1 MQGMARRKLSPTRMP
16 SNRYLGRQWSGLR
29 CSKSSS
35 SHFAAAS
42 QPGGSLR
49 VLSRV
54 LIEPRRGGRLTR
66 SKKAAGIARCGSPG
80 SKIVCLRKPT
90 QPRSAQLRP
99 HFTTRKSKYA
109 VPMQE
114 QRPCCCLATALA
126 DAGRLGLIDRWRFPE
141 HSRQEKTG
149 FIPVA
154 GCGRAGA
161 RSQRPRAA
169 RSLEFPK
176 APAIGGPILSIL
188 SPCFGQTG
196 LELWCAAGLRCDI
209 GLELRKRQCN
219 PR

>member
-1 MQGMARRKLSPTRMP
+1 MWAGASASLACDGRPSVRARDHHPPGVTDGMQGMARRKLSPPRMP

-99 HFTTRKSKYA
+99 HFDQRKSKYA

-114 QRPCCCLATALA
+114 QKPCCCLATAL
-126 DAGRLGLIDRWRFPE
+126 DRCGPAGSDR
-141 HSRQEKTG
+141 S
-149 FIPVA
+149 VA
-154 GCGRAGA
+154 F
-161 RSQRPRAA
+161 S
-169 RSLEFPK
+169 
-176 APAIGGPILSIL
+176 
-188 SPCFGQTG
+188 
-196 LELWCAAGLRCDI
+196 
-209 GLELRKRQCN
+209 
-219 PR
+219 